1 MPVKVISRRVFRVDC
16 KDELVALLQ
25 RLRKNAEKQ
34 KGFMS
39 RASYSNLKDP
49 GECVVISEWKT
60 VDHWI
65 RWKDKG
71 KVKELQARI
80 DSLIGEK
87 TVFDVFVPE
96 KF

>member
-1 MPVKVISRRVFRVDC
+1 MPVKVISRRVFRIDC
-16 KDELVALLQ
+16 KNELIELLK

-34 KGFMS
+34 EGFVS
-39 RASYSNLKDP
+39 RAAYSNISDP
-49 GECVVISEWKT
+49 GEYVVISEWKT

-65 RWKDKG
+65 RWKDKD
-71 KVKELQARI
+71 KVKKLQAKI